1 MVSMAEYNLLL
12 GSQGIRKYCI
22 HRKVYKT
29 IWSINLKVIIMGGVI
44 GPAEMEKIKKNQ
56 EKKKKSK

>member
-1 MVSMAEYNLLL
+1 
-12 GSQGIRKYCI
+12 
-22 HRKVYKT
+22 
-29 IWSINLKVIIMGGVI
+29 MGGVI